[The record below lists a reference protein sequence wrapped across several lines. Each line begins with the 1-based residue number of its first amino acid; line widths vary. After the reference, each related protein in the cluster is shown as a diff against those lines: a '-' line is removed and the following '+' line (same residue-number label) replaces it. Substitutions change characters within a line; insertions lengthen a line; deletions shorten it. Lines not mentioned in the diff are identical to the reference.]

1 MERDIVWFALGLLAF
16 ASTRGIGESV
26 KQATTGARAAA
37 NIGSA
42 VCLVFF
48 AMGFMMGGWG
58 MIDLSPLLQL
68 AGLAQIGAGLYVSGV
83 GRGLRGW

>member
-26 KQATTGARAAA
+26 KQATSLARSAA

-42 VCLVFF
+42 VCL
-48 AMGFMMGGWG
+48 GLFMLGVMVGRWG
-58 MIDLSPLLQL
+58 VSDMSPLLGL

-83 GRGLRGW
+83 GQGMRG